1 VLYSLKGYSF
11 FFTMTE
17 EARQQVIDTDDD
29 HLRHLTHEHLKV
41 FAKFTSENC
50 DVCKA
55 LAPPFA
61 KFVDA
66 PENVGILFVRLDT
79 DQNPVAKKLM
89 QQKVAPFFVSY
100 CQGRLLEC
108 DALTEEAQV
117 VAQLERLR
125 AFVPV
130 R

>member
-1 VLYSLKGYSF
+1 
-11 FFTMTE
+11 MTE
-17 EARQQVIDTDDD
+17 DARQHVVDTDDD
-29 HLRHLTHEHLKV
+29 HLRRLTHEHLKV

-50 DVCKA
+50 AACEA

-61 KFVDA
+61 KFVDD
-66 PENVGILFVRLDT
+66 PQNVGILFVRLDT

-89 QQKVAPFFVSY
+89 EQKIAPFFVSY

-117 VAQLERLR
+117 LAQLERLR
-125 AFVPV
+125 AFAPTK
-130 R
+130 

>member
-1 VLYSLKGYSF
+1 
-11 FFTMTE
+11 MTE
-17 EARQQVIDTDDD
+17 DARQRVVDTDDE
-29 HLRHLTHEHLKV
+29 HLRRLIHEHLKV

-50 DVCKA
+50 AICEA
-55 LAPPFA
+55 LAPPFD

-66 PENVGILFVRLDT
+66 PENVGILFVRLNS

-108 DALTEEAQV
+108 DALTEEVQV
-117 VAQLERLR
+117 VAQLDRLR

-130 R
+130 VG

>member
-1 VLYSLKGYSF
+1 
-11 FFTMTE
+11 MTE
-17 EARQQVIDTDDD
+17 AQREHVVDATDDS
-29 HLRHLTHEHLKV
+29 LRRLIHEHLKV
-41 FAKFTSENC
+41 FAKFTSDGC
-50 DVCKA
+50 QVCEI

-66 PENVGILFVRLDT
+66 PENVGILFARLDS

-89 QQKVAPFFVSY
+89 DEKIAPFFVSY

-108 DALTEEAQV
+108 DALTDEQQV
-117 VAQLERLR
+117 IDQLARLR

-130 R
+130 RS

>member
-1 VLYSLKGYSF
+1 
-11 FFTMTE
+11 MTE
-17 EARQQVIDTDDD
+17 EARRQVVDTDDD
-29 HLRHLTHEHLKV
+29 HLRRLTHEHLKV

-50 DVCKA
+50 AVCEA
-55 LAPPFA
+55 LTPPFA
-61 KFVDA
+61 RFVDDPQNA
-66 PENVGILFVRLDT
+66 GILFVRLDT

-108 DALTEEAQV
+108 DALTSEAEV
-117 VAQLERLR
+117 TAQLDRLR

-130 R
+130 AG

>member
-1 VLYSLKGYSF
+1 
-11 FFTMTE
+11 MTE
-17 EARQQVIDTDDD
+17 EARQHVVDAEDES
-29 HLRHLTHEHLKV
+29 LRHLIHEHMKV

-50 DVCKA
+50 AACEA

-61 KFVDA
+61 KFVDS
-66 PENVGILFVRLDT
+66 PENVGILFVRLNT
-79 DQNPVAKKLM
+79 DQNPVAKKM
-89 QQKVAPFFVSY
+89 MEQKTAPFFVSY

-125 AFVPV
+125 AFAPV
-130 R
+130 S